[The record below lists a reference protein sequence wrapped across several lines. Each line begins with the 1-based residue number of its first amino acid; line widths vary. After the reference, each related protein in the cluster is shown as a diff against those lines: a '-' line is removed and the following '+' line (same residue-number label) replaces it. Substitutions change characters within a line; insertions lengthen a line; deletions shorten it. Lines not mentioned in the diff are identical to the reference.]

1 MAAKNKDQSLTKL
14 PPHNIEAEESIL
26 SAILLDNQALL
37 EVQEILSPGDF
48 YRDAHAK
55 IYSAMLKLFSQS
67 EPVDLVTIANKLQEQ
82 KEMEAV
88 GGAAFLSRLVNSV
101 PMAAN
106 SVYYANIVRD
116 KSLLRRLISS
126 ASDIATKA
134 YEDKGNVREVV
145 DFAESSIFAVAEEK
159 GGTSMSQLGGLIN
172 SALESI
178 AKRAENRALITG
190 VDTGFSRLNT
200 FTAGFQPSDLIILAA
215 RPGMGKTAFALNIA
229 RNAAVIGGAPTLVFS
244 LEMSS
249 DQLCRRLLCAEARV
263 NSANLRSGF
272 FAQDDHSKLVSAAH
286 QLYEAPIFIDD
297 SPVLTAMDVRAKAR
311 RLKKDKGLGFVVI
324 DYVQLMKGPP
334 EAERRDL
341 EISEISR
348 SLKALAKELEIPV
361 LALSQL
367 NRKVEE
373 RSDKRPQIADL
384 RESGALE
391 QDADMIMFI
400 YREAAYSQ
408 EEGGSNSG
416 EAEIKIAK
424 QRSGPTG
431 KFTLYFNADYTRFD
445 NLSADAGAPAQNGQ

>member
-1 MAAKNKDQSLTKL
+1 MAATAKDPSLSKL

-26 SAILLDNQALL
+26 SAILMDNQALL
-37 EVQEILSPGDF
+37 EVQEVLNPDDF
-48 YRDAHAK
+48 YRDAHGK
-55 IYSAMLKLFSQS
+55 IYKAMLDLFAKSD
-67 EPVDLVTIANKLQEQ
+67 PADLVTVANILKEQ
-82 KEMEAV
+82 KELDSV
-88 GGAAFLSRLVNSV
+88 GGPAFLARLVNSV
-101 PMAAN
+101 PLASN

-116 KSLLRRLISS
+116 KALLRRLISS
-126 ASDIATKA
+126 ASQIATRA
-134 YEDKGNVREVV
+134 FEDKGDVREVV
-145 DFAESSIFAVAEEK
+145 DFAETSIFAVAEEK
-159 GGTSMSQLGGLIN
+159 GGTSLNQLGGLIN
-172 SALESI
+172 HALESI
-178 AKRAENRALITG
+178 EKRAENKALVTG
-190 VDTGFSRLNT
+190 VDSGFSRLNT
-200 FTAGFQPSDLIILAA
+200 FTAGLQPSDLIILAA

-229 RNAAVIGGAPTLVFS
+229 RNAAVIGGVPTLVFS
-244 LEMSS
+244 LEMSG

-272 FAQDDHSKLVSAAH
+272 FAPEDHSKLVQAAH

-311 RLKKDKGLGFVVI
+311 RLKKDKGLGFIVI
-324 DYVQLMKGPP
+324 DYVQLMKGGPG
-334 EAERRDL
+334 AERRDL

-348 SLKALAKELEIPV
+348 SLKALAKELDLPV
-361 LALSQL
+361 MALSQL

-408 EEGGSNSG
+408 EEGATNDG

-431 KFTLYFNADYTRFD
+431 KFSLFFNSSYTRFD
-445 NLSADAGAPAQNGQ
+445 NLSADNNAPGQAA